1 MDRLLKIN
9 GNSYKAAKFDLNLV
23 CDLEDQG
30 ISMEDFG
37 KKMFGA
43 VRFYFAKCAGV
54 DTQVAGEILTQ
65 HIRTGGKLD
74 DVMEVIMEEMK
85 ESGFFPTEQTE
96 EEQTTTTRTR
106 KKKSENEDVIS

>member
-1 MDRLLKIN
+1 MDRLLKVN
-9 GNSYKAAKFDLNLV
+9 GNTYKAAKFDLNLV

-43 VRFYFAKCAGV
+43 VRFYFAKCAGI
-54 DTQVAGEILTQ
+54 DSQTAGVILTE
-65 HIRTGGKLD
+65 HIKNGGKLD

-85 ESGFFPTEQTE
+85 DSGFFPTEQTE
-96 EEQTTTTRTR
+96 EEQTTSTR
-106 KKKSENEDVIS
+106 KRTKKSENEDVIL